1 MPPVTVRLSF
11 CEALHPPTGA
21 EAATVV
27 VDLEEGDTVSAAKQK
42 IAAALGGA
50 VTPSHL
56 LLHFPPVDAVIGAA
70 HTGDPGVDEGAA
82 TLGAF
87 SALAWIRRFPH
98 WPLGARPLPPAP
110 PAPGVAAHT
119 AAALAE
125 GKDAAGAVAAAR
137 ARVRGVGRET
147 VASVFSRF
155 SGTAPTPHPP
165 RTPPPPTPRLGRN
178 PARRRPAR
186 AVGPAPR
193 GARPRARA
201 AGVADGARG
210 GRLMG
215 GGGGEGVRACNG
227 ARAASA
233 P

>member
-11 CEALHPPTGA
+11 CEALHPPPGS
-21 EAATVV
+21 EADTVV
-27 VDLEEGDTVSAAKQK
+27 VDLRETDSVAGAKRK

-50 VTPSHL
+50 VTGAHL
-56 LLHFPPVDAVIGAA
+56 LLHFGPVDAVIGAA
-70 HTGDPGVDEGAA
+70 HAGDPGVDDEA
-82 TLGAF
+82 TPLAAF
-87 SALAWIRRFPH
+87 SALSWIRRFPH

-125 GKDAAGAVAAAR
+125 GKDVAAAVAAAR
-137 ARVRGVGRET
+137 ARVRRGGAET
-147 VASVFSRF
+147 VAPFFCLFFGCRHAASAAR
-155 SGTAPTPHPP
+155 
-165 RTPPPPTPRLGRN
+165 PPTHPATHLGRD
-178 PARRRPAR
+178 PAPRRPAR

-210 GRLMG
+210 GRVTKVA
-215 GGGGEGVRACNG
+215 GEDGVAGACNG
-227 ARAASA
+227 ARGAL
-233 P
+233 